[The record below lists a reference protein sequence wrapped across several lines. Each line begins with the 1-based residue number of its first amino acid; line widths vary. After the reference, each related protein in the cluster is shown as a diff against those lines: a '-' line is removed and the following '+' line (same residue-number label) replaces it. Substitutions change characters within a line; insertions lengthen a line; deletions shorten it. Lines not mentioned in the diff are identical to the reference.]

1 MVAKQL
7 INMFIFKIDHFFM
20 GFFLVNAI
28 ACEIKCGWVHCYGN
42 VTCINLIKTGR
53 VNSCN
58 WLYGHRQ
65 IIYVFY
71 RIYYFPSMF
80 L

>member
-42 VTCINLIKTGR
+42 VTLI
-53 VNSCN
+53 
-58 WLYGHRQ
+58 
-65 IIYVFY
+65 
-71 RIYYFPSMF
+71 
-80 L
+80 